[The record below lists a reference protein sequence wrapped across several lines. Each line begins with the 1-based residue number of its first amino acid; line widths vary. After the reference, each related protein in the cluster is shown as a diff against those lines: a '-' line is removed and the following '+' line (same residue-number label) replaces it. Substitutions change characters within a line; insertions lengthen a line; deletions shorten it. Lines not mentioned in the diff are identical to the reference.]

1 MNNDQI
7 KQVNWDDIKNN
18 MINECGIDNIDLQ
31 ILNNKNRII
40 TENYVCKLIKDKIG
54 IDYVIND
61 KKLFLISTTHDSYIK
76 KNWNDVKNI
85 KSIYPNN
92 NISNGD
98 NNVSSRMSRNDVV
111 PLQEISYERLEF
123 FGDALLRVFSSDY
136 LVCRY
141 DEFGPGEL
149 TDTRA
154 LIENRKA
161 FSEIS
166 KKISLNKYLLISKNY
181 EILHTREKDDKMLC
195 DLFESFICALFYDI
209 CKIKYS
215 DLGKNKELMNIE
227 RGVAYQI
234 CWYLFVKLVEEE
246 LNIPS
251 LLENDTNYK
260 KKLLIE
266 YHKLNWTAPVYRL
279 MQTKNDEKQTNKKYY
294 KTGVYDNDKNIIGI
308 GYSSSKNTS
317 EKISAKNALQHL
329 NVLENNKEEIEEI
342 PSNSELIY
350 YK

>member
-1 MNNDQI
+1 MNNDQA
-7 KQVNWDDIKNN
+7 KQIDWLDIRKNI
-18 MINECGIDNIDLQ
+18 INKYGEENIDIV
-31 ILNNKNRII
+31 ILNSKNRII
-40 TENYVCKLIKDKIG
+40 TKDYICKLMKKYID
-54 IDYVIND
+54 IDYEVND
-61 KKLFLISTTHDSYIK
+61 IKLFEISMTHDSYTIK
-76 KNWNDVKNI
+76 DWKDIKNI
-85 KSIYPNN
+85 KSIFPNG
-92 NISNGD
+92 NISNGE
-98 NNVSSRMSRNDVV
+98 NIISIKSKNDVV
-111 PLQEISYERLEF
+111 PLKDISYERLEF

-136 LVCRY
+136 LVSRY

-181 EILHTREKDDKMLC
+181 EMIHAREKDDKLLC

-215 DLGKNKELMNIE
+215 DLGKKEDLMNME
-227 RGVAYQI
+227 RGFAYQI
-234 CWYLFVKLVEEE
+234 CWYLVVKLIEEE

-266 YHKLNWTAPVYRL
+266 YHKLNWTPPVYRL
-279 MQTKNDEKQTNKKYY
+279 ISTKTDEKQLNKKYY
-294 KTGVYDNDKNIIGI
+294 KTGVYDNEKNIIGT
-308 GYSSSKNTS
+308 GYSSCKSTS
-317 EKISAKNALQHL
+317 EKLSAKNALQYL
-329 NVLENNKEEIEEI
+329 NILENNKEEDEEI
-342 PSNSELIY
+342 PNNSNLI
-350 YK
+350 KFK